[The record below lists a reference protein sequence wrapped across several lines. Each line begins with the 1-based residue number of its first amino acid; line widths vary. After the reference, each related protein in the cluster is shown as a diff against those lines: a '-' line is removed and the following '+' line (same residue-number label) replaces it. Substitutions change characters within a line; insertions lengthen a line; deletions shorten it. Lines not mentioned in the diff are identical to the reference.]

1 MAKGFTGV
9 TMPGD
14 IALDPVQSEIWRELA
29 PDGNNRFT
37 EQDVPAL
44 RLLCYWHAV
53 ARQAQ
58 EAIARGDGRIS
69 IFDRV
74 GTKPYKAPDGKSVP
88 LMRKNPALSVLKEAS
103 AEIRALS
110 DQLGVSPRFRVSAQ
124 VPEKPKSGK
133 AELLELAIAGGGR
146 RRAARA

>member
-14 IALDPVQSEIWRELA
+14 IALDPVQSEIWKELA
-29 PDGNNRFT
+29 PDGNNRF
-37 EQDVPAL
+37 
-44 RLLCYWHAV
+44 
-53 ARQAQ
+53 
-58 EAIARGDGRIS
+58 
-69 IFDRV
+69 
-74 GTKPYKAPDGKSVP
+74 
-88 LMRKNPALSVLKEAS
+88 MRKNPALSVLKEAS

-124 VPEKPKSGK
+124 APEKPKSGK